1 MALQIDRLA
10 LWKEKPR
17 GAEVDP
23 GSAGSAAEAAGPRP
37 RPGPRPGSRG
47 RESSKINERASR
59 PSDRAVAVGGC
70 L

>member
-23 GSAGSAAEAAGPRP
+23 GSAGSAAEAAGPG
-37 RPGPRPGSRG
+37 PGRAPVRAPGG
-47 RESSKINERASR
+47 EK
-59 PSDRAVAVGGC
+59 AVK
-70 L
+70 